1 MSRVAHTRLLIS
13 APCID
18 NVFGHVLVAA
28 VSLLGGSIAF
38 GEEIDG
44 EQGIDVTVSLKRI
57 AEAKP
62 TIFAR

>member
-1 MSRVAHTRLLIS
+1 M
-13 APCID
+13 
-18 NVFGHVLVAA
+18 FGHVLVAA

>member
-1 MSRVAHTRLLIS
+1 M
-13 APCID
+13 
-18 NVFGHVLVAA
+18 FGHVLVAA

-44 EQGIDVTVSLKRI
+44 EQGIDVTASLAHI